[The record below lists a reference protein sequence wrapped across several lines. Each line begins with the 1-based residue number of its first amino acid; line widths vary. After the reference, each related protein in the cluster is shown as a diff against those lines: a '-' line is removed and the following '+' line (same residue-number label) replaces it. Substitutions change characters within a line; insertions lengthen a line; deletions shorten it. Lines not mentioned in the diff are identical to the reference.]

1 MELGERLGSVDPQLM
16 QQLVKTKKLFE
27 THSEHN
33 YQVLGTCLATLGPSF
48 LNIITL
54 QGPLSGRQDMRGDG
68 GEVGGGADPQR
79 SLLRPQGSLQRA
91 WQHWRSL
98 AQVSCKSNQIYLE
111 SEP

>member
-33 YQVLGTCLATLGPSF
+33 YQVLTCLATLGPSF

-54 QGPLSGRQDMRGDG
+54 QGLVSGRQDMRGDG
-68 GEVGGGADPQR
+68 GEVGGGADSQR
-79 SLLRPQGSLQRA
+79 SLLRPQRSLQRP

-98 AQVSCKSNQIYLE
+98 A
-111 SEP
+111 

>member
-33 YQVLGTCLATLGPSF
+33 YQVLTCLATLGPSF

-54 QGPLSGRQDMRGDG
+54 QGPVSRRQDMCGDG

-91 WQHWRSL
+91 RQRRRCL
-98 AQVSCKSNQIYLE
+98 AQVSYKSNQVYLE
-111 SEP
+111 LEP